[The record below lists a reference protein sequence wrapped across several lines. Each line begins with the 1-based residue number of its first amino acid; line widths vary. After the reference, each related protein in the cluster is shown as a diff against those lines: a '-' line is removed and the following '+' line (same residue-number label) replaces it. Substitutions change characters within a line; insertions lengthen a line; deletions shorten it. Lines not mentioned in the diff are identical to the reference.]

1 MRRITVPTVQAGY
14 AIGVDLGGTKILAGV
29 VARDGSVVRRYERPS
44 PQDSQEHVLAELDA
58 VVSELLD
65 DSVAAV
71 GFGAPSPIDQAS
83 GVVVRCVNLPLE
95 NAPLRDRMRERF
107 GIPVGLDND
116 ANAAAI
122 GEWRAGAG
130 RGEDDL
136 VMLTLGTGVG
146 GGVISGGRPFRGR
159 NGVGAELG
167 HAVIVHGG
175 RPCQGACTGHGH
187 LESYVSGKAA
197 TAAARETFGP
207 SADAHRLVRL
217 ANEGDAKA
225 KQFLEDVAGYL
236 GSAIGSFVNVF
247 APKLVVLGGGFG
259 VAAFDHLRGP
269 AEEVARRE
277 ALEPMRS
284 AVRLAKAELG
294 TAAGLIGAAFVGF
307 EALDAAGELAEF

>member
-1 MRRITVPTVQAGY
+1 M
-14 AIGVDLGGTKILAGV
+14 DLGGTKILAGIV
-29 VARDGSVVRRYERPS
+29 DREGSVVRRHERPT
-44 PQDSQEHVLAELDA
+44 PQDSQQHVVAELEAA
-58 VVSELLD
+58 VAELLD

-71 GFGAPSPIDQAS
+71 GFGAPSPIDQAR
-83 GVVVRCVNLPLE
+83 GVVVRCVNVPLE
-95 NAPLRDRMRERF
+95 NAPLRERMRERF
-107 GIPVGLDND
+107 GVQVGLDND

-146 GGVISGGRPFRGR
+146 GGVVSGGKPFRGR
-159 NGVGAELG
+159 NGAGAELG
-167 HAVIVHGG
+167 HVVIVHEG

-187 LESYVSGKAA
+187 LEAYVSGTAA
-197 TAAARETFGP
+197 TAAAQEEFGP

-225 KQFLEDVAGYL
+225 KELLEEVGRHL
-236 GSAIGSFVNVF
+236 GSGIGSFVNIF
-247 APKLVVLGGGFG
+247 GPQLVVLGGGFG
-259 VAAFDHLRGP
+259 VAAYDYLREP
-269 AEEVARRE
+269 AEKVLRRE

-284 AVRLAKAELG
+284 GVRLAKAELG

-307 EALDAAGELAEF
+307 EALDAAERA

>member
-1 MRRITVPTVQAGY
+1 MEALH

-29 VARDGSVVRRYERPS
+29 VARDGSVVRRHERAT
-44 PQDSQEHVLAELDA
+44 PQDSQEHVVSELEAA
-58 VVSELLD
+58 VAELLD
-65 DSVAAV
+65 DSVGAL
-71 GFGAPSPIDQAS
+71 GFGAPSPIDQEQ

-95 NAPLRDRMRERF
+95 DAPLRDHMRERF

-146 GGVISGGRPFRGR
+146 GGVVSGGRPFRGR
-159 NGVGAELG
+159 NGAGAELG
-167 HAVIVHGG
+167 HVVVVHDG
-175 RPCQGACTGHGH
+175 RACQGSCTGHGH
-187 LESYVSGKAA
+187 LEAYVSGTAA
-197 TAAARETFGP
+197 TAAARGAFGP

-225 KQFLEDVAGYL
+225 RELLEEVAGYL
-236 GSAIGSFVNVF
+236 GSGIGSFVNVF
-247 APKLVVLGGGFG
+247 GPQLVVLGGGFG
-259 VAAFDHLRGP
+259 VAAYDYLQGP
-269 AEEVARRE
+269 AEEAARRE

-284 AVRLAKAELG
+284 TVRLAKAELG

-307 EALDAAGELAEF
+307 EALDAAESA

>member
-1 MRRITVPTVQAGY
+1 MQADN
-14 AIGVDLGGTKILAGV
+14 AIGVDLGGTKILAGI
-29 VARDGSVVRRYERPS
+29 VAPDGSIVRRHERATPL
-44 PQDSQEHVLAELDA
+44 DSQEHVIAELEAA
-58 VVSELLD
+58 VDELLD

-71 GFGAPSPIDQAS
+71 GFGVPSPIDQQN

-95 NAPLRDRMRERF
+95 NAPLRERMRERF
-107 GIPVGLDND
+107 GIEVALDND

-146 GGVISGGRPFRGR
+146 GGVISGGKPFRGR
-159 NGVGAELG
+159 NGEGAEFG
-167 HAVIVHGG
+167 HVVIVHGG
-175 RPCQGACTGHGH
+175 RPCQGACAGHGH
-187 LESYVSGKAA
+187 LEAYVSGSAA
-197 TAAARETFGP
+197 TAAAREAFGP

-217 ANEGDAKA
+217 ANEGDATA
-225 KQFLEDVAGYL
+225 KELLEEVAGYL

-247 APKLVVLGGGFG
+247 APQLVVLGGGFG
-259 VAAFDHLRGP
+259 VAAFDYLRGP
-269 AEEVARRE
+269 AEEVARVE

-284 AVRLAKAELG
+284 FVRLAKAELG

-307 EALDAAGELAEF
+307 EALDTA